1 MADQTPYERLG
12 VAESASFDEIQ
23 ATRDRRLAELEPDS
37 PQRTAIETAYDAILM
52 ERLRLRQEGKI
63 KVPERIRFA
72 EKPIVE
78 SKKTPTFPT
87 PSAPAWAG
95 RFFDKPQP
103 QELLISSLL
112 FGGLLVVSLFPRLQP
127 TILQLLLVA
136 GIGSAIWLVMRKEN
150 HFGRAALFSFAALL
164 VGLLAGTAIAGLIPV
179 LGPLSPEQIATAFAL
194 LLLWAIATFLH

>member
-1 MADQTPYERLG
+1 MADQTPYEQLG

-72 EKPIVE
+72 EKPIAE
-78 SKKTPTFPT
+78 PKKTPTFPT
-87 PSAPAWAG
+87 PTAPAWAS
-95 RFFDKPQP
+95 RWFDRPQP
-103 QELLISSLL
+103 QELLTSSMV
-112 FGGLLVVSLFPRLQP
+112 FGSLLVVALFPRLQP
-127 TILQLLLVA
+127 SVLQLLLVA
-136 GIGSAIWLVMRKEN
+136 GIGSAIWLVTRKEN

-164 VGLLAGTAIAGLIPV
+164 SGLLLGSAIAGLIPV
-179 LGPLSPEQIATAFAL
+179 LGPLSAEQIATAFAL
-194 LLLWAIATFLH
+194 LLLWAIATFVH